1 MPGANVI
8 PMTDQALR
16 TPANATELGVY
27 ASPGLTKASDLM
39 ARFIQQFRRDSRV
52 SERWRRE
59 TRQWYALK
67 AGKQWDND
75 TLVKLRD
82 EQRPALTFNRIKA
95 VTNVVRGI
103 EISNRQ
109 EVTVYPRQEGD
120 AVLSDEG
127 TEALKWIDQRCQA
140 DTEESMSFE
149 DMLTCGIGV
158 TETRIDYLDD
168 PKGKTW
174 RERVFPLS
182 VFWDANATKRNLTD
196 ARRVWRVKIMERDE
210 AQSMYPDVD
219 PFDLD
224 ADWTGLTV
232 DNVTEVIDDRIR
244 DYQQDNHRGDK
255 DWTQPVRLVQLQ
267 WWERA
272 YRFIITGPEGDFEV
286 PKDEVRNYRGLSD
299 FTITRRPYKLYKYAV
314 IGRTI
319 IATGDLDPGDRF
331 HFQFMTGDYDEI
343 EGYWYGIVRSMK
355 DPQQWANK
363 TVSNIVHILSSMRKG
378 GILYESDFFVNAEK
392 AKRDLAKPN
401 PAIEVV
407 RGGLSGTI
415 NGQGQRYQELTTG
428 SLPSGIGEL
437 LEFSKRSIY
446 ECAGVPME
454 LLAQDVSD
462 QLSGVQEYER
472 RRAGI
477 TLMAHYFD
485 SLKLY
490 RVQQAELSFDFIR
503 AFHQGQLIRVLKTNE
518 NEEMVEQ
525 FVPILLDEE
534 IEDYDFVI
542 DDSPASPNQK
552 ERAWQLLLPL
562 LPAFIQMN
570 APPEM
575 MHELLRASP
584 LPARVV
590 ERIVGAGE
598 ETEEEKM
605 QRELLIKQVLA
616 ELAKTESEA
625 KENLAQA
632 QKAIAGAG
640 YDVARAQDL
649 GFRQGL
655 DTVNTLEEMDT
666 RRSVGPGKTQV
677 VDIQ

>member
-1 MPGANVI
+1 MPGANII

-16 TPANATELGVY
+16 TPANATELGVVS
-27 ASPGLTKASDLM
+27 SPQMTKVGDLM
-39 ARFIQQFRRDSRV
+39 ARFIQQFRRDARV

-75 TLVKLRD
+75 TLVKLKD

-95 VTNVVRGI
+95 VINVVRGI

-109 EVTVYPRQEGD
+109 EVAVYPRQEGD
-120 AVLSDEG
+120 ALLSDEG
-127 TEALKWIDQRCQA
+127 TESLKWLDQRTNA
-140 DTEESMSFE
+140 DTEESSAFE

-182 VFWDANATKRNLTD
+182 VFWDVNATKRNLID
-196 ARRVWRVKIMERDE
+196 ARRVWRVKVMELDE
-210 AQSMYPDVD
+210 AQSMYPDVN
-219 PFDLD
+219 PADLD

-232 DNVTEVIDDRIR
+232 DNVTEMTDDRIR
-244 DYQQDNHRGDK
+244 DYKQDNHRGDK
-255 DWTQPVRLVQLQ
+255 DWTQPVRLVQRQ
-267 WWERA
+267 WWERR
-272 YRFIITGPEGDFEV
+272 YRFIVTGPEGDFEV
-286 PKDEVRNYRGLSD
+286 EKDEVKNYRGLSD
-299 FTITRRPYKLYKYAV
+299 FTVQRRPYKHFQYAI

-319 IATGDLDPGDRF
+319 IAMGDLDPGDRF

-343 EGYWYGIVRSMK
+343 EGYWYGLVRSMK
-355 DPQQWANK
+355 DPQMWANK

-378 GILYESDFFVNAEK
+378 GILYETDFFVDEEK

-401 PAIEVV
+401 PSIQVV
-407 RGGLSGTI
+407 RGGLSGTV
-415 NGQGQRYQELTTG
+415 NGQGQRYQELQTG

-437 LEFSKRSIY
+437 LAFSKQSIY

-477 TLMAHYFD
+477 TMMAHYFD

-503 AFHQGQLIRVLKTNE
+503 AFHQGQLIRVLKNDE
-518 NEEMVEQ
+518 NGEMVEQ
-525 FVPILLDEE
+525 FVPIMLDENVE
-534 IEDYDFVI
+534 EFDFVI

-552 ERAWQLLLPL
+552 ERTWQLLMPMV
-562 LPAFIQMN
+562 PMFIQVG

-575 MHELLRASP
+575 LHELLRASP

-590 ERIVGAGE
+590 ERLIGAGE
-598 ETEEEKM
+598 ESEEDKQ
-605 QRELLIKQVLA
+605 QRELMIKQVLA
-616 ELAKTESEA
+616 ELMKTESEA

-632 QKAIAGAG
+632 QKALAGAG
-640 YDVARAQDL
+640 YDTARAQDL
-649 GFRQGL
+649 GFRQEL
-655 DTVNTLEEMDT
+655 DTITELNEMSVQRD
-666 RRSVGPGKTQV
+666 VGPGKTTV